1 MKKKEKSIFNI
12 VYRQEYFEGYS
23 IGSNPY
29 TEFSDNKNSQAFIA
43 GFNSGRSDYES
54 MNGLISDGIPQRI
67 VTSNVLEDFLVSGL
81 LGLSVDTKGYNSWQ
95 LTIIEE
101 WYQSGTE
108 KYDPNQSVYLSEI
121 LKTNGISIN
130 QKY

>member
-1 MKKKEKSIFNI
+1 MNQKKIFDI

-23 IGSNPY
+23 LGSNPY
-29 TEFSDNKNSQAFIA
+29 TEFSNSKNSQAFIA
-43 GFNSGRSDYES
+43 GFNSARSDYES
-54 MNGLISDGIPQRI
+54 MNGLISNGIPPQI

-81 LGLSVDTKGYNSWQ
+81 LGLSVDTNGYTPWQ
-95 LTIIEE
+95 LRIIEE

-108 KYDPNQSVYLSEI
+108 KYDPNQSIYLSEV

-130 QKY
+130 QGL

>member
-1 MKKKEKSIFNI
+1 MKKKEKNIFNI

-29 TEFSDNKNSQAFIA
+29 MEYSNTKNSQAFIA
-43 GFNSGRSDYES
+43 GFNAGRSDYES
-54 MNGLISDGIPQRI
+54 MNGQIINGIPEKI
-67 VTSNVLEDFLVSGL
+67 VTSTILEDFLVSGL
-81 LGLSVDTKGYNSWQ
+81 LGLSVDTNGYTSWQ
-95 LTIIEE
+95 LRIIEE
-101 WYQSGTE
+101 WYLSGTE

-121 LKTNGISIN
+121 LKSNGISIN

>member
-108 KYDPNQSVYLSEI
+108 KYDPNQSIYLSEI